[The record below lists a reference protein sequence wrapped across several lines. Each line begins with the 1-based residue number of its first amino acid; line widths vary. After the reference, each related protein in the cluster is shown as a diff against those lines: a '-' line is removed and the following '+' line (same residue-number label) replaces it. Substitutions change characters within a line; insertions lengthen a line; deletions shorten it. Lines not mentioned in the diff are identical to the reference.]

1 MKVKKK
7 FKVVDSVDI
16 FYSDGDVTGHMCGRG
31 QVKGIITSGNRVQL
45 FDVAIEDLPAD
56 ADLGE
61 HLIRTYCGL
70 PYMESYRTVEKEIEI
85 DDPAEKES
93 V

>member
-7 FKVVDSVDI
+7 FKVVDRVDV
-16 FYSDGDVTGHMCGRG
+16 FDYNGEVAGHICGRG
-31 QVKGIITSGNRVQL
+31 EVKGIITSGNRVQL

-70 PYMESYRTVEKEIEI
+70 PYMETYRTVEKEIEI

-93 V
+93 A

>member
-7 FKVVDSVDI
+7 FKVVDRVNL
-16 FYSDGDVTGHMCGRG
+16 FYNDGEIVGHVCGEG
-31 QVKGIITSGNRVQL
+31 EVKGIITSGNRVQL
-45 FDVAIEDLPAD
+45 FDVAIEDLSPD

-70 PYMESYRTVEKEIEI
+70 PYMETYRTVEKEIEI

-93 V
+93 A

>member
-7 FKVVDSVDI
+7 FKVVDSVDV
-16 FYSDGDVTGHMCGRG
+16 FFNDGEVAGCVCGRE

-45 FDVAIEDLPAD
+45 FDVAIEDLSPD

-70 PYMESYRTVEKEIEI
+70 PYMETYRTVEKEIEI

-93 V
+93 A

>member
-7 FKVVDSVDI
+7 FKVVDGVDVI
-16 FYSDGDVTGHMCGRG
+16 MNDGTVDVHRCGKG
-31 QVKGIITSGNRVQL
+31 EVKGIITSGSRVQL
-45 FDVAIEDLPAD
+45 FDVAIEDLPSD

-61 HLIRTYCGL
+61 HLVRSYYGL
-70 PYMESYRTVEKEIEI
+70 PYTETYRTVEKEIEV

-93 V
+93 A